1 MDTLSH
7 FFQKLHH
14 YLFVWD
20 RFFLPPIVILG
31 VIAGVIAAFH
41 ALLQKRD
48 PRSALGWTAV
58 CLLFPGVGAVFYL
71 LFGVN
76 RIRSRAKNWNARGRW
91 EISPQL
97 RHTAGRWD
105 QSSPSSSAQMAAFF
119 SLVRVSEAVSG
130 LPLVEGCRL
139 LPLFNGEEAYPSM
152 LQAIVEAR
160 RRIFLSTYIFETNA
174 MGKEFTEALGKAHD
188 RGVDVRVLI
197 DGAGTHYSRPR
208 IQKLLKRRG
217 IPHRL
222 FLPLTFSP
230 RSIHLNLR
238 THRKL
243 LIVDGEVGFTGGMNI
258 GSRHCVKDPNNSN
271 PTQDIHFKV
280 EGPVLSQLQEAFLM
294 DWSFAQGSGAV
305 SRVEEDLSCSEV
317 LRGKALARGIIAG
330 PNEDFEK
337 LRWIVNASI
346 TCAQRRI
353 RIMTPYFIPD
363 GEMTASLTTAALRGV
378 EVEIILPGKNNLP
391 YVKWASQA
399 LFEEL
404 LHFGVKIYYQPPP
417 FAHSK
422 FMVIDDFFSL
432 VGSANL
438 DPRSLILNFEF
449 NLEVYD
455 RDLAQRL
462 IEHFEKVKLNSQ
474 VITAAYLQARPFY
487 KKVRDSLCK
496 LFSPYL

>member
-1 MDTLSH
+1 MDTLFH
-7 FFQKLHH
+7 FFHH
-14 YLFVWD
+14 FHYYLFLWD
-20 RFFLPPIVILG
+20 RFVIPPILLLG
-31 VIAGVIAAFH
+31 MVAGICAAFH

-58 CLLFPGVGAVFYL
+58 CLFFPGVGALLYL
-71 LFGVN
+71 LFGIN
-76 RIRSRAKNWNARGRW
+76 RIRARAQDWHAQGRW
-91 EISPQL
+91 EISSRLKP
-97 RHTAGRWD
+97 TAGHWD
-105 QSSPSSSAQMAAFF
+105 WKRHSSTDHLAAFF

-130 LPLVEGCRL
+130 LPLVEGCRIA
-139 LPLFNGEEAYPSM
+139 PLFNGEEAYPPM
-152 LQAIVEAR
+152 LRAIANAKR
-160 RRIFLSTYIFETNA
+160 RVFLSTYIFESNEL
-174 MGKEFTEALGKAHD
+174 GKKFVEALGEARD
-188 RGVDVRVLI
+188 RGVDVRVLV

-208 IQKLLKRRG
+208 IQKWLKRRG

-222 FLPLTFSP
+222 FLPLTLSP
-230 RSIHLNLR
+230 RSVHLNLR

-243 LIVDGEVGFTGGMNI
+243 LIIDGELGFTGGMNI
-258 GSRHCVKDPNNSN
+258 GGRHCVEDPKNNN
-271 PTQDIHFKV
+271 PTQDIHFQV
-280 EGPVLSQLQEAFLM
+280 EGPVLAQLQEAFLM
-294 DWSFAQGSGAV
+294 DWSFAQGHEPES
-305 SRVEEDLSCSEV
+305 VEMDLSCSEV
-317 LRGKALARGIIAG
+317 PKGKAMARGIIAG

-346 TCAQRRI
+346 TCAQRKI

-363 GEMTASLTTAALRGV
+363 GEMTAALATAALRGV
-378 EVEIILPGKNNLP
+378 EVEIILPEKNNLP

-404 LHFGVKIYYQPPP
+404 LHFGIKIYYQPPP

-432 VGSANL
+432 IGSANL

-455 RDLAQRL
+455 WDLAQRL
-462 IEHFEKVKLNSQ
+462 MEHFDRVRLDSKI
-474 VITAAYLQARPFY
+474 ITATYLQSRPFY